1 MTSQLEHR
9 IIQYLTNSMSAEE
22 RAVFEHDLIN
32 NVQLKKEFVSYKS
45 IWEMTECLNYDRT
58 SSDFH
63 WENFES
69 KISNKTNSHSSKLS
83 FVKIAASVVIIAV
96 ISIILWNFLSDGN
109 KYTSADFVKNYQLDD
124 QSKVILNPHSTLSF
138 SDDFNKNSREV
149 TLSGEAYFDV
159 VANDKKFV
167 VHTSVGDVIVHGTQF
182 KVSIDEKDSLLVI
195 DLFDGQLSY
204 FQNNKEYTLL
214 TGDLLI
220 SSKNTVNRSR
230 SDISIN
236 DDFVIC
242 KNTSLADILTQINL
256 VYGVDHHIKSK
267 LLNDVYT
274 LSFPK
279 NNTNKCIVILNQVS
293 GNKFALI
300 DNSIVFK

>member
-1 MTSQLEHR
+1 MGESQ
-9 IIQYLTNSMSAEE
+9 
-22 RAVFEHDLIN
+22 VF
-32 NVQLKKEFVSYKS
+32 
-45 IWEMTECLNYDRT
+45 
-58 SSDFH
+58 
-63 WENFES
+63 
-69 KISNKTNSHSSKLS
+69 
-83 FVKIAASVVIIAV
+83 
-96 ISIILWNFLSDGN
+96 
-109 KYTSADFVKNYQLDD
+109 TSAKSLQSRLDSESNNSTVGFLPTMGALHHGHLELVKQALQENTNVVVSIFV
-124 QSKVILNPHSTLSF
+124 NPTQ
-138 SDDFNKNSREV
+138 FNKAEDLESYPRD
-149 TLSGEAYFDV
+149 LEADLKLL
-159 VANDKKFV
+159 N
-167 VHTSVGDVIVHGTQF
+167 SVGDVIVHGTQF

-300 DNSIVFK
+300 DNSIVLK

>member
-1 MTSQLEHR
+1 
-9 IIQYLTNSMSAEE
+9 MSAEE

-230 SDISIN
+230 
-236 DDFVIC
+236 
-242 KNTSLADILTQINL
+242 
-256 VYGVDHHIKSK
+256 
-267 LLNDVYT
+267 
-274 LSFPK
+274 
-279 NNTNKCIVILNQVS
+279 
-293 GNKFALI
+293 
-300 DNSIVFK
+300 

>member
-1 MTSQLEHR
+1 
-9 IIQYLTNSMSAEE
+9 MSSEE
-22 RAVFEHDLIN
+22 RAFFEQDLIN
-32 NVQLKKEFVSYKS
+32 NVQLKKEFMAYKS
-45 IWEMTECLNYDRT
+45 IWKMTECLNHNTT

-83 FVKIAASVVIIAV
+83 FVKIAASVVIITV
-96 ISIILWNFLSDGN
+96 TSIILWNFLSDGN
-109 KYTSADFVKNYQLDD
+109 KYTSADFAKNYQLDD

-138 SDDFNKNSREV
+138 SDDFNKNNREV

-159 VANDKKFV
+159 VSNDKKFV

-195 DLFDGQLSY
+195 DLFDGHLSY

-214 TGDLLI
+214 TGDMI
-220 SSKNTVNRSR
+220 ASSKNTVKRLK
-230 SDISIN
+230 SDVST
-236 DDFVIC
+236 D
-242 KNTSLADILTQINL
+242 KNGYVSFRNSSLADILSQINL
-256 VYGVDHHIKSK
+256 IYGINHYIKPK
-267 LLNDVYT
+267 FLNDVYT

-279 NNTNKCIVILNQVS
+279 NDINKCIVILNQIS

-300 DNSIVFK
+300 DNSIVLK

>member
-22 RAVFEHDLIN
+22 RAVFEYDLIN

-96 ISIILWNFLSDGN
+96 TSIILWNFLSNGN
-109 KYTSADFVKNYQLDD
+109 KYTSADFAKNYQLDD

-159 VANDKKFV
+159 VANDKKFI

-230 SDISIN
+230 SDISTN

-267 LLNDVYT
+267 FLNDVYT
-274 LSFPK
+274 LTFPK
-279 NNTNKCIVILNQVS
+279 NDINKCVVILNQVS

-300 DNSIVFK
+300 NNSIVLK